1 MTFSSTERRPLV
13 SAAAVRLAII
23 DVGESAARVIAAV
36 GDLRR
41 TGGAMTRLAVHA
53 GPKSRA
59 WYAREADETLALPV
73 EEGEHYAAS
82 DIVAALVAAEV
93 DAVWVGLLPCDVAD
107 FVAECE
113 KAGID
118 VVGPQSTTIRALAG
132 DAFADTARAAGVPVR
147 QAAATATDAA
157 TDSALDGVRLLEA
170 DFIADGHGA
179 VMTLGLRDVSV
190 RRGTHLV
197 FAEHPAPGVSEQT
210 ATAIDE
216 AVRTLATFVDYRG
229 AGVVHVALEGEEFAF
244 VDVDVLARP
253 EHALPE
259 EGVGTDLVALRL
271 GLLRGEPLP
280 HTSPN
285 LDGHTVEVRVLAQD
299 PESGYVRS
307 GGSLQMLSLPAS
319 TGVRIDASLREGD
332 IVSTGPGSDPL
343 VAAVG
348 AWGRD
353 RDEAMTRLS
362 RAIERFVVVLELGV
376 SNRSGLL
383 SLLEHP
389 QLREGAV
396 PVGWYDTH
404 IDGGAFTP
412 EPDPIALIS
421 AAVEAYEADL
431 TMVRSAFFAS
441 AARGRPERP
450 EAVGSRMLLS
460 YRGIDYQVRVDRTG
474 PTSYR
479 VAVDG
484 VGIPV
489 DVEPLGRFERRLVAG
504 GRKRRIVTIEQG
516 AAFRLEVDGIA
527 HTVIREDGVVVRT
540 PRPALVESLLVAV
553 GDEVSPGTP
562 LATLESMKMVSTVAS
577 SFDGVVASIAVLP
590 NSQVERGAPLMR
602 IRAHDENAPTAVDSR
617 DESTERLDFTPL
629 AVDAA
634 PRNHEAAWVYSRLA
648 DYLLGYDLDPAG
660 LKALV
665 ARQKELSAQVPVGDD
680 DLVKHEDALLDL
692 YSDIAGL
699 YRPRTEAEFSGEPE
713 ALAGVNTQEYFIA
726 FLQWLDADRAG
737 LPRRYRARL
746 ERALARYDVS
756 SLRHSDQ
763 LEGAML
769 WMFRSFSRVPALA
782 PSILAILERRLQH
795 HDERA
800 ESLTAS
806 DRERLERLAA
816 AAEGRELAVASL
828 AHDTIFAL
836 FDEPALDAVVD
847 EAQREMDGHLSALR
861 ADPHRD
867 DRADR
872 LGRLVW
878 SPHPMRGTLLKAWLE
893 DDEAD
898 PSYRSALLE
907 AYVRRFY
914 RTRHL
919 RALDVTRGEG
929 VQLVCADY
937 EHEGRQVHL
946 VAGFAAL
953 SDLPAFA
960 AAVREHL
967 QGLPEDRHYT
977 VDLVAWREGPFVP
990 IDDIITEVDSL
1001 LAGSDFGR
1009 ELHRFDVTVTSLS
1022 GVGKEDRRTQH
1033 LTYRQQDGAFF
1044 EEVLYRN
1051 LHPML
1056 AKRLEI
1062 WRLSNFHLERL
1073 SSPEDVYLFLG
1084 VAKENPKDRR
1094 LFALAEV
1101 RDLLR
1106 VTNEQTG
1113 AVTYPRLGRIGLESL
1128 AAMRAVLA
1136 TYPPRQRPVANRL
1149 VLNVRPTWDIP
1160 PQEWASL
1167 AASYERLARGAGLEK
1182 LVLHVRV
1189 PVKGGKGLAEKVL
1202 YVEGIGGRGVSTR
1215 LGEPGPDP
1223 IRPLTA
1229 YAQKVLTAQRFGAP
1243 YPYEIIRMLT
1253 PGQGESTPFPRGQF
1267 TEMDLD
1273 GEGRLV
1279 PVDREPGQ
1287 NRAHLVVG
1295 EFVNYTDVVPEG
1307 VRRVAILSDPTQ
1319 GLGNLAEPECRRIN
1333 AALEYAAQERIPLEW
1348 YAVSSGAL
1356 IALDSGTENMDW
1368 ISLTLRRIIEYT
1380 QAGGEI
1386 NIIVTGINVGGQPY
1400 WNAEATMLM
1409 HTKGILV
1416 MTPASTMVLTG
1427 KQALDFS
1434 GAVSADDNF
1443 GIGGYDRIMGP
1454 NGQAQYWAPSFEAA
1468 CELLLH
1474 HYDYTYVV
1482 PGQRFPRRRPT
1493 QDTHDRD
1500 VRTSPH
1506 AEIPNST
1513 FTQVGDVFDLAT
1525 NPERKRPFDM
1535 RSVMRAVADTDDS
1548 PLERWRH
1555 WQDSDTSIVWD
1566 ATVGGIPVCMLG
1578 MESRTVPRKG
1588 FVPSYGPPAWTSGT
1602 LFPQASRKTARAVNA
1617 ATGNR
1622 PLVVLA
1628 NLSGFDGSPESMRNW
1643 QLEYGAEI
1651 GRAVTNFDGPIVF
1664 VVVSR
1669 YHGGAFVVF
1678 SKQLNEAMEIA
1689 AVEGSYAS
1697 VIGGAPA
1704 AATVFARDVKKRTAT
1719 DPRVVAA
1726 AEEASSASGPGAA
1739 GSRTRLAEITAA
1751 VRSEKL
1757 GEVADEFDGIHTID
1771 RALRVG
1777 SVDRIITAEQL
1788 RPYIIDALERGMAKF
1803 TDR

>member
-1 MTFSSTERRPLV
+1 MS
-13 SAAAVRLAII
+13 AAVRLAII
-23 DVGESAARVIAAV
+23 DRGEAAARVIAAV
-36 GDLRR
+36 GDVRR
-41 TGGAMTRLAVHA
+41 TGESVTRLAVHI

-73 EEGEHYAAS
+73 DEGQHCDPA
-82 DIVAALVAAEV
+82 DVVAALVAAEV
-93 DAVWVGLLPCDVAD
+93 DAVWIGSMPCNVAD

-113 KAGID
+113 KVGID
-118 VVGPQSTTIRALAG
+118 VAAPCSETIRALAPG
-132 DAFADTARAAGVPVR
+132 AAFAAAAQAAGVPVW
-147 QAAATATDAA
+147 QEQGAELTGA
-157 TDSALDGVRLLEA
+157 RLIEA
-170 DFIADGHGA
+170 DFLADGDGT

-190 RRGTHLV
+190 RRGQHLV
-197 FAEHPAPGVSEQT
+197 FAEHPAPGVAQET
-210 ATAIDE
+210 ASAIDE
-216 AVRTLATFVDYRG
+216 AVRALAISLNYRG
-229 AGVVHVALEGEEFAF
+229 AGVAQIALRGQEFGF
-244 VDVDVLARP
+244 LGLDVLARA
-253 EHALPE
+253 EHALSE
-259 EGVGTDLVALRL
+259 EGFGTDLIALRL
-271 GLLRGEPLP
+271 GLLRGEGLP
-280 HTSPN
+280 ASSPRS
-285 LDGHTVEVRVLAQD
+285 DGHTVEVRVLAHD
-299 PESGYVRS
+299 PENGYARS
-307 GGSLQMLSLPAS
+307 GGVLQMLSLPAS
-319 TGVRIDASLREGD
+319 TGVRIDASMREGD
-332 IVSTGPGSDPL
+332 IVQTGPDSDPL
-343 VAAVG
+343 IAGVG

-353 RDEAMTRLS
+353 RDQALDRLM
-362 RAIERFVVVLELGV
+362 RVIERFVVVLEQGV

-383 SLLEHP
+383 SLLGHP
-389 QLREGAV
+389 DLRAGAV
-396 PVGWYDTH
+396 PLGWYEEH
-404 IDGGAFTP
+404 LERGALVP
-412 EPDPIALIS
+412 EPDPVALVS

-431 TMVRSAFFAS
+431 RLVRAAFLAS
-441 AARGRPERP
+441 AARGRPGRP
-450 EAVGSRMLLS
+450 EAVGSRMLLA
-460 YRGIDYQVRVDRTG
+460 YRGVDHQVRVDRTG
-474 PTSYR
+474 PSSYR
-479 VAVDG
+479 VEVDG
-484 VGIPV
+484 LGVPV
-489 DVEPLGRFERRLVAG
+489 DVEALGQFERRLVAG
-504 GRKRRIVTIEQG
+504 GRKRRIVAIEQG

-527 HTVIREDGVVVRT
+527 HTVTREDGIVVRT
-540 PRPALVESLLVAV
+540 GWPALVESLLVSV
-553 GDEVSPGTP
+553 GDEVTAGTP
-562 LATLESMKMVSTVAS
+562 LATLESMKMVSTVTAA
-577 SFDGVVASIAVLP
+577 FDGVITSIAVLP

-602 IRAHDENAPTAVDSR
+602 IRANGEFTPAALSAGLEDEPN
-617 DESTERLDFTPL
+617 RLDLTPL
-629 AVDAA
+629 VATES
-634 PRNHEAAWVYSRLA
+634 PGRCGAAWVYSRLA

-660 LKALV
+660 LKCLL
-665 ARQKELSAQVPVGDD
+665 ARQKELAAQAPADD
-680 DLVKHEDALLDL
+680 RNLLAHEDALLDL
-692 YSDIAGL
+692 YADIAGL
-699 YRPRTEAEFSGEPE
+699 YRPRTEAEFSAEPE
-713 ALAGVNTQEYFIA
+713 ALGGVNTQEYFIA

-737 LPRRYRARL
+737 LPARYRVRL

-756 SLRHSDQ
+756 GLEHSSQ
-763 LEGAML
+763 LESAML
-769 WMFRSFSRVPALA
+769 WMFRSFSRVPALVPA
-782 PSILAILERRLQH
+782 ILVVLERRLQH
-795 HDERA
+795 HEEFQA
-800 ESLTAS
+800 FLAPA

-816 AAEGRELAVASL
+816 AAQGRELAVAGL
-828 AHDTIFAL
+828 AHDTIYAL
-836 FDEPALDAVVD
+836 FDEPALNAVVEEERR
-847 EAQREMDGHLSALR
+847 EAAEQLAALR
-861 ADPHRD
+861 SDPHRLDRD
-867 DRADR
+867 DRVEQ
-872 LGRLVW
+872 LVKN
-878 SPHPMRGTLLKAWLE
+878 PHPMRGLLLEAWRQ
-893 DDEAD
+893 DVQVD
-898 PSYRSALLE
+898 PDFRVALLE
-907 AYVRRFY
+907 AYLRRFY
-914 RTRHL
+914 RNRDL
-919 RALDVTRGEG
+919 RGLDLWAEQGSQFVA
-929 VQLVCADY
+929 ADY

-960 AAVREHL
+960 GAVRRHL
-967 QGLPEDRHYT
+967 QGVPESVAVT
-977 VDLVAWREGPFVP
+977 VDVVAWREGVCMP
-990 IDDIITEVDSL
+990 IADMIAEVDAL
-1001 LAGSDFGR
+1001 LAASEFGR
-1009 ELHRFDVTVTSLS
+1009 VLHRFDVTVTSLS
-1022 GVGKEDRRTQH
+1022 GVGKENRRTQH
-1033 LTYRQQDGAFF
+1033 LTYRQQGGRFVEDA
-1044 EEVLYRN
+1044 LYRN

-1062 WRLSNFHLERL
+1062 WRLSNFDLERL
-1073 SSPEDVYLFLG
+1073 PSPEEVYLFLG

-1101 RDLLR
+1101 RDLVP
-1106 VTNEQTG
+1106 VTNEQSG
-1113 AVTYPRLGRIGLESL
+1113 AVTYPRLGRTGLEAL
-1128 AAMRAVLA
+1128 AAMRAALA
-1136 TYPPRQRPVANRL
+1136 TYPPRERPVANRL
-1149 VLNVRPTWDIP
+1149 ILTVRPTWNIP
-1160 PQEWASL
+1160 AAEWHSL
-1167 AASYERLARGAGLEK
+1167 ASFYERLARGAGLEK

-1189 PVKGGKGLAEKVL
+1189 PAEDGSGLVDKVL
-1202 YVEGIGGRGVSTR
+1202 YVEGIGGRGISAR
-1215 LGEPGPDP
+1215 LGDPGPDP

-1229 YAQKVLTAQRFGAP
+1229 YAQKVLTAARFGSP

-1253 PGQGESTPFPRGQF
+1253 PGQGEASPFPRGQF

-1279 PVDREPGQ
+1279 PVDREPAQ

-1295 EFVNYTDVVPEG
+1295 EIVNYTDLVPEG
-1307 VRRVAILSDPTQ
+1307 LRRVAILSDPTQ

-1333 AALEYAAQERIPLEW
+1333 AALDYAAQHRLPVEW

-1368 ISLTLRRIIEYT
+1368 ISLTLRRIIEHT

-1409 HTKGILV
+1409 HTKGVLI
-1416 MTPASTMVLTG
+1416 MTPASAMVLTG

-1454 NGQAQYWAPSFEAA
+1454 NGQAQYWAPSFESA

-1474 HYDYTYVV
+1474 HYDYAYVV
-1482 PGQRFPRRRPT
+1482 PGERFPRRRPT
-1493 QDTHDRD
+1493 QDVRDRD
-1500 VRTSPH
+1500 VRTAPH
-1506 AEIPNST
+1506 EQIPNST
-1513 FTQVGDVFDLAT
+1513 FTTVGDVFDRAT

-1535 RSVMRAVADTDDS
+1535 RSVMRAVTDTDDS

-1566 ATVGGIPVCMLG
+1566 ATIGGIPVCMLG
-1578 MESRTVPRKG
+1578 LESRTVPRKG

-1602 LFPQASRKTARAVNA
+1602 LFPQASRKSARAINA
-1617 ATGNR
+1617 ASGNR

-1726 AEEASSASGPGAA
+1726 AEEASRASGPGAA
-1739 GSRTRLAEITAA
+1739 GSRSRLAEVTAA

-1803 TDR
+1803 S